1 MFASI
6 VKNINPFDKR
16 SIKLR
21 GSSFGFQDTPSFVI
35 VNSNDGSSP
44 EMLKGAHPFS
54 SFKAIIDRKLAELKN
69 EAQ

>member
-6 VKNINPFDKR
+6 VKNIDPLWEKD
-16 SIKLR
+16 IKL

-35 VNSNDGSSP
+35 VNSQDGSSP

-54 SFKAIIDRKLAELKN
+54 SFKAIIDRKLAEIKN
-69 EAQ
+69 GAQ